1 MNGMKKGTKIVLVG
15 LLVLLSACEKE
26 LLPKN
31 GGEKVAVIF
40 SASSGGYDAPEAVR
54 SFSGKERTVAS
65 ASARVKDDFYLFMK
79 LVEDADIDAD
89 ELRATNSPL
98 IEGQALHLEAYYVSS
113 GLLAGAADYHVNAAG
128 IPVLDDPDS
137 PLELDPA
144 DGPFDFR
151 AYSYYQSTDAISTT
165 DIDPTVSDLIW
176 GETLN
181 QAIDET
187 EAGRTVTILLKHC
200 FSKVRVKLSVGEIS
214 NAAITALGTVTVG
227 TGQKVDLDV
236 ADGSLTASGTAVTQ
250 TVSGWVDA
258 NGDAVNVAAPFSKT
272 ALWSGY
278 GLFYPSPTKVTIS
291 SITVTIGGV
300 AHAFS
305 GLSAA
310 FAEALDVGKHYTL
323 VVDLKKVIFASS
335 NIFWQ
340 GVTNTGDP
348 QYPGYLTFLDNGSGS
363 GYQGVFFRWGAL
375 VAASPYGGTY
385 GGDVWNNVT
394 VYVPNTNDGTWTNP
408 LKKNGGVGLGN
419 PIATGIFT
427 DRSENYLYDHPD
439 FGNRQG
445 DICSYLTGKP
455 GVPAGNW
462 RMPNSAEFG
471 ADTDYSTNTW
481 GSVSISGSG
490 EDQVAGKGTPNGGQS
505 YYASSVAPL
514 FFPAGGY
521 RTPDSEAIQ
530 INGHGYYWSGTPYTN
545 TTHAYG
551 MSPNSGDVTALDV
564 EDRWLAIPVRCV
576 KI

>member
-1 MNGMKKGTKIVLVG
+1 MNGMKKGTEIVLAG
-15 LLVLLSACEKE
+15 LLVLLSACEKDI
-26 LLPKN
+26 LPKN

-40 SASSGGYDAPEAVR
+40 SASSGGYEAAEAVR
-54 SFSGKERTVAS
+54 SFSGKGRTVAS

-79 LVEDADIDAD
+79 LVEDGEGDD
-89 ELRATNSPL
+89 LRATNSPL
-98 IEGQALHLEAYYVSS
+98 IEGQAVHLEAYYVSS
-113 GLLAGAADYHVNAAG
+113 GLLAGAADYHANAAG
-128 IPVLDDPDS
+128 IPVLDDPNL

-144 DGPFDFR
+144 DGPFDFK
-151 AYSYYQSTDAISTT
+151 AYSYYQSTAAISTT

-181 QAIDET
+181 QTIDET

-250 TVSGWVDA
+250 TVSGWVDV
-258 NGDAVNVAAPFSKT
+258 NGDAVNVSSAFSKT

-310 FAEALDVGKHYTL
+310 FAHALDVGKHYTL

-340 GVTNTGDP
+340 EVTNTGDP
-348 QYPGYLTFLDNGSGS
+348 QYPGYLTFLTSGGSN
-363 GYQGVFFRWGAL
+363 YQGVFFRWGSL
-375 VAASPYGGTY
+375 VGNSPTGTTQNDIY
-385 GGDVWNNVT
+385 IYTPNV
-394 VYVPNTNDGTWTNP
+394 NDGTWGMSI
-408 LKKNGGVGLGN
+408 LKNAPVPQSGWPPADG
-419 PIATGIFT
+419 TST
-427 DRSENYLYDHPD
+427 DLSENYLYDHPD
-439 FGNRQG
+439 FGNYCIG

-455 GVPAGNW
+455 GTPAGDW
-462 RMPNSAEFG
+462 RMPNAAEFG
-471 ADTDYSTNTW
+471 AATDYGHTTYST
-481 GSVSISGSG
+481 GSVSGV
-490 EDQVAGKGTPNGGQS
+490 DQHMGKGTVNRGQT
-505 YYASSVAPL
+505 YYASSVATT
-514 FFPAGGY
+514 FPASGY
-521 RTPDSEAIQ
+521 RAPSNAYWYGAVAER
-530 INGHGYYWSGTPYTN
+530 GLYWSGTAGVSTSD
-545 TTHAYG
+545 AYRLEIG
-551 MSPNSGDVTALDV
+551 SGSTFSIIYAERLT
-564 EDRWLAIPVRCV
+564 IYPVRCV

>member
-1 MNGMKKGTKIVLVG
+1 MNGIRREIGLVLAG

-40 SASSGGYDAPEAVR
+40 SASSGGYEAAEAVR
-54 SFSGKERTVAS
+54 SFSGKGRTVAS
-65 ASARVKDDFYLFMK
+65 ASARVKDGFYLFMK
-79 LVEDADIDAD
+79 LVEDAEGDD
-89 ELRATNSPL
+89 LRATNSPL
-98 IEGQALHLEAYYVSS
+98 IEGQAVHLEAYYVSS
-113 GLLAGAADYHVNAAG
+113 GLLAGAADYHANAAG
-128 IPVLDDPDS
+128 IPVLDDPNL

-151 AYSYYQSTDAISTT
+151 AYSYYQSTAAISTT

-200 FSKVRVKLSVGEIS
+200 FSKVRVKLNVGEIS
-214 NAAITALGTVTVG
+214 NAAITGLGTVTVG

-236 ADGSLTASGTAVTQ
+236 SDGSLTASGTAVIQ
-250 TVSGWVDA
+250 TVNGWVDA

-310 FAEALDVGKHYTL
+310 FAHALDVGKHYTL

-340 GVTNTGDP
+340 EVTNTGDP

-363 GYQGVFFRWGAL
+363 GYQGVFFRWGSL
-375 VAASPYGGTY
+375 VAASPYGGSSNSEA
-385 GGDVWNNVT
+385 WNTVT
-394 VYVPNTNDGTWTNP
+394 AYVPNTNDGTWKNP
-408 LKKNGGVGLGN
+408 LFKNSGVGLGT
-419 PIATGIFT
+419 PILTDIFT

-439 FGNRQG
+439 FDNRQG

-490 EDQVAGKGTPNGGQS
+490 ADQVAGKGAVYGGGQT
-505 YYASSVAPL
+505 YYASSVAAIS
-514 FFPAGGY
+514 FPAGGY
-521 RTPDSEAIQ
+521 RTPNTEVII
-530 INGHGYYWSGTPYTN
+530 INGHGYNWSGTPYTN

-551 MSPNSGDVTALDV
+551 MSVNSGGVTALNV
-564 EDRWLAIPVRCV
+564 EDRWFINPVRCV